1 MHSGIIWGGPSRAT
15 KLLREGETSE
25 IRQLRKSSGRSA
37 FLPRTTDEREVA
49 LMRVIVTTLIIL
61 ASIAAIS
68 LFGFSGVVTPIATA
82 AIWFVPAT
90 FAVSL
95 VIGFASRRRTWFG

>member
-1 MHSGIIWGGPSRAT
+1 M
-15 KLLREGETSE
+15 
-25 IRQLRKSSGRSA
+25 
-37 FLPRTTDEREVA
+37 RTVLA
-49 LMRVIVTTLIIL
+49 MLFIL
-61 ASIAAIS
+61 AVIAAIS
-68 LFGFSGVVTPIATA
+68 LFGFSDVVTPIATA

>member
-1 MHSGIIWGGPSRAT
+1 MRA
-15 KLLREGETSE
+15 
-25 IRQLRKSSGRSA
+25 
-37 FLPRTTDEREVA
+37 
-49 LMRVIVTTLIIL
+49 IVTLLIVL
-61 ASIAAIS
+61 GVTATIS
-68 LFGFSGVVTPIATA
+68 LFGFTSVVTPVAKA